1 MEPTNQIPNQPPTSC
16 MKKPKNPQQQE
27 NELPNIEDKGLK
39 DGVKFSA
46 DDTFTSET
54 GDEEMPIINEEYAR
68 EIKAKATPAFF
79 KRQQAT
85 KHLVVQSPT
94 DHFFSPVTQRLLLKK
109 KGEGVKPVDIDD
121 ED

>member
-1 MEPTNQIPNQPPTSC
+1 MEQTNQIPAQAPASC

-27 NELPNIEDKGLK
+27 NELPNLEDKAVK
-39 DGVKFSA
+39 EGVKFSA
-46 DDTFTSET
+46 DDTFTSEA
-54 GDEEMPIINEEYAR
+54 GDEIIPVNEEYAR
-68 EIKAKATPAFF
+68 DVKAKATPAFF

-109 KGEGVKPVDIDD
+109 KGDGVKPVDIDD